1 MKEVLEDLNN
11 RDIEF
16 RKNLSMIIESAKRA
30 KLQAKLM
37 KNRPLDYFANEI
49 IAMAERELEK

>member
-1 MKEVLEDLNN
+1 MKEVIDDLNKS
-11 RDIEF
+11 DLSF

-30 KLQAKLM
+30 KIQARLM

-49 IAMAERELEK
+49 ITMAEKELGK

>member
-49 IAMAERELEK
+49 ITMAERELEK

>member
-1 MKEVLEDLNN
+1 MKEVIEDLNKS
-11 RDIEF
+11 DLSF

-37 KNRPLDYFANEI
+37 KNRPLDSFANEI
-49 IAMAERELEK
+49 ITLAEKELGK

>member
-49 IAMAERELEK
+49 ITMAEKELIK

>member
-1 MKEVLEDLNN
+1 MKEVLEDLND
-11 RDIEF
+11 RDINF
-16 RKNLSMIIESAKRA
+16 RKNLSMIIEASKRA

-49 IAMAERELEK
+49 ITIAERELEK

>member
-1 MKEVLEDLNN
+1 MEEIVKDLNN

-30 KLQAKLM
+30 KIQARLM

-49 IAMAERELEK
+49 ITMAEKELGK